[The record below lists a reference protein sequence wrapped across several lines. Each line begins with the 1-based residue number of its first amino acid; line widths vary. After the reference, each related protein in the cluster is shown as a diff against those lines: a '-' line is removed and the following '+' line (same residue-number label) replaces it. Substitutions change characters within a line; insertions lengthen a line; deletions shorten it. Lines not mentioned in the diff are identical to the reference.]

1 MQIQFKHTSLALM
14 MAAAA
19 FFSSCEPQIE
29 NPVASIF
36 VTKGAIVLNSGN
48 AWNGVDGSI
57 TFIDFTTEQAEQSV
71 FRKANGI
78 SLGGSLND
86 LIVHEDKIY
95 VTGGEENTVFVL
107 DYHTFR
113 LVARISTIDGMGESE
128 GECPN
133 RLCAYA
139 DKVYFSTRGGYV
151 GVIDTF
157 SLSIEKKYKVGPY
170 PEGLAVR
177 PEGKT
182 LLLYVA
188 NSDEGYG
195 CGSISVIDLSTG
207 SSSAWMND
215 KIRYP
220 LELLVVTDQIYVLD
234 GGYFDDSM
242 VQKGAGLYLAENGDA
257 KKLAPDALV
266 MSAFAYSI
274 LYYHKSEAGDPGYSV
289 LDIRYNSVLGFNFK
303 GDDLNPIAEP
313 GAMAVDL
320 NSMNIMLA
328 SSPEGD
334 DDIDPC
340 HVNLYTGDGQFLK
353 SFPAGVCPKR
363 IVFLYGSPDE

>member
-19 FFSSCEPQIE
+19 FFASCEPQIE

-48 AWNGVDGSI
+48 ARNGVDGSI
-57 TFIDFTTEQAEQSV
+57 TFIDFNTEQAEQSV

-78 SLGGSLND
+78 SLGCSLND
-86 LIVHEDKIY
+86 LIAHEDK
-95 VTGGEENTVFVL
+95 
-107 DYHTFR
+107 
-113 LVARISTIDGMGESE
+113 
-128 GECPN
+128 
-133 RLCAYA
+133 
-139 DKVYFSTRGGYV
+139 
-151 GVIDTF
+151 
-157 SLSIEKKYKVGPY
+157 
-170 PEGLAVR
+170 
-177 PEGKT
+177 
-182 LLLYVA
+182 
-188 NSDEGYG
+188 
-195 CGSISVIDLSTG
+195 
-207 SSSAWMND
+207 
-215 KIRYP
+215 
-220 LELLVVTDQIYVLD
+220 IYVLD

-242 VQKGAGLYLAENGDA
+242 VQKGTGLYLAENGDA

-266 MSAFAYSI
+266 MSAFGYSI

-289 LDIRYNSVLGFNFK
+289 LDTRSNSVLGFNFK

-313 GAMAVDL
+313 GAMAIDP
-320 NSMNIMLA
+320 NTSNIMLA

-340 HVNLYTGDGQFLK
+340 HVNLYTGEGQFLK

-363 IVFLYGSPDE
+363 IVFLYGSPYE

>member
-1 MQIQFKHTSLALM
+1 

-19 FFSSCEPQIE
+19 FFASCEPKNELQTMS
-29 NPVASIF
+29 VY

-48 AWNGVDGSI
+48 TRNSVDGSI
-57 TFIDFTTEQAEQSV
+57 TFIDFTTELAEQSV
-71 FRKANGI
+71 FREANGI

-86 LIVHEDKIY
+86 LIVHEGKIY
-95 VTGGEENTVFVL
+95 VTGGEENTIFVL
-107 DYHTFR
+107 EPKTFR
-113 LVARISTIDGMGESE
+113 LIARISTTDGLGESE

-157 SLSIEKKYKVGPY
+157 SLSIEKKYQVGPY

-177 PEGKT
+177 PVGET

-188 NSDEGYG
+188 NSDEGFG

-207 SSSAWMND
+207 SSSDWMND

-220 LELLVVTDQIYVLD
+220 LELLVVNDQIYVLN
-234 GGYFDDSM
+234 GGFLDENM
-242 VQKGAGLYLAENGDA
+242 VQKGTGFYLADNSGA
-257 KKLAPDALV
+257 NKLAPDALLV
-266 MSAFAYSI
+266 STIGYRL
-274 LYYHKSEAGDPGYSV
+274 LYYRKSEAGDTGYSV
-289 LDIRYNSVLGFNFK
+289 LDIRSNSVLGFNFK

-313 GAMAVDL
+313 GAMAIDP
-320 NSMNIMLA
+320 NTSNIMLA

-363 IVFLYGSPDE
+363 IVFLYGSPNG